1 MIKRIYF
8 FYRDGFREM
17 KVGKTLWMVI
27 AIKLFI
33 LFAVL
38 KIFFFPNFLKTKFK
52 TDQDRSNYV
61 IEQLT
66 NQKSK

>member
-8 FYRDGFREM
+8 FYRDGFSEM

>member
-1 MIKRIYF
+1 MFKKVFY

-17 KVGKTLWMVI
+17 KVGRTLWMVI
-27 AIKLFI
+27 AIKLFV

-52 TDQDRSNYV
+52 TDQERSNYV

-66 NQKSK
+66 KPK